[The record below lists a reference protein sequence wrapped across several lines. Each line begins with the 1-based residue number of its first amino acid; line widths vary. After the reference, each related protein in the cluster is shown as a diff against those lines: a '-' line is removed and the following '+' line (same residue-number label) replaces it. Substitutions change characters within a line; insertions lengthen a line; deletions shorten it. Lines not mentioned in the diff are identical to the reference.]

1 MQLINKLGMSD
12 TKECCEEALMP
23 PLVRAGWWAVVRMT
37 CVGRG
42 CLAPGLTEEKAAAC
56 GEREEQGGQ
65 PRGGRRWLR
74 EGRHG
79 RSGAREGSVADR
91 GPDEQ
96 GFEAKEG

>member
-1 MQLINKLGMSD
+1 
-12 TKECCEEALMP
+12 MP
-23 PLVRAGWWAVVRMT
+23 PWVRAGWWWAVVRMT
-37 CVGRG
+37 CGERM
-42 CLAPGLTEEKAAAC
+42 PGARPDREKAAAC
-56 GEREEQGGQ
+56 GKREEQGGQ
-65 PRGGRRWLR
+65 PGGGRRWLR